1 MLKKFVFSVTA
12 FSIAFMA
19 ACSDDS
25 AGGSLA
31 GGTIDPNSI
40 AEVSSSSSVPNELP
54 IEMSSSNVAVSS
66 SSEDKG
72 NLPDVPLEESSS
84 SSEKRTDTQ
93 PFVPV
98 GSSSSLN
105 SEPNSSNDSKGSNG
119 LEPQPEPESSASDS
133 DVPLP
138 EYHNLRVH
146 TEDFSLQCKDYSLY
160 NKNDIPVVDPEIE
173 PPSARFYMDGNSE
186 VILFENVQFDVPCDE
201 EQRTSF
207 LKDVNESGAIVGL
220 DGSTLYAAFSRSKGL
235 DYGCFCVADA
245 GFKMDQFYPGLD
257 SAVFDNQRAI
267 PLGN

>member
-1 MLKKFVFSVTA
+1 MLKKFVFSVAA
-12 FSIAFMA
+12 FLIAFMA

-40 AEVSSSSSVPNELP
+40 AEASSSSVVS
-54 IEMSSSNVAVSS
+54 IIVSS
-66 SSEDKG
+66 SSENKG
-72 NLPDVPLEESSS
+72 NLPDVPLEETSSS
-84 SSEKRTDTQ
+84 SIGRSDNQ

-98 GSSSSLN
+98 RSSSSLN
-105 SEPNSSNDSKGSNG
+105 FEPNSSDTQGGEG

-160 NKNDIPVVDPEIE
+160 NKNDIPVVDPDIE

-186 VILFENVQFDVPCDE
+186 VIQFENVQFDVPCDE

-207 LKDVNESGAIVGL
+207 LNDVNESGAIVGL
-220 DGSTLYAAFSRSKGL
+220 DGNTLYAAFSRSKGL

-245 GFKMDQFYPGLD
+245 GFKMDKFYPGID